1 MLKKLVMGILVI
13 ASIGFSKTNQEI
25 IDKGNEIQKAVFDK
39 YFNSQVVP
47 VNAKKNVTLME
58 GDYAEIMS
66 SLYSENRTFFD
77 NEFAKLSGNRR
88 SKFRKIYLYYSDYV
102 VEYPKFL
109 GSAFGNFLADKS
121 EFQSYAYTNTYLL
134 LETFNLNMNT
144 YLEAEKDS
152 KTIDDNIN
160 VIYDYLY
167 NSQDAKQKDEYKKMS
182 SLQMKTLVNQEYD
195 KLEKVLDKRGNENKT
210 MKKAAA
216 ISKAKLKKLRKSYVN
231 YDKWFDDYIDTSSLS
246 YENKEKM
253 KKLVKFE
260 NISNIKFII
269 QSIEKKADNQ

>member
-1 MLKKLVMGILVI
+1 
-13 ASIGFSKTNQEI
+13 
-25 IDKGNEIQKAVFDK
+25 
-39 YFNSQVVP
+39 
-47 VNAKKNVTLME
+47 
-58 GDYAEIMS
+58 
-66 SLYSENRTFFD
+66 
-77 NEFAKLSGNRR
+77 
-88 SKFRKIYLYYSDYV
+88 
-102 VEYPKFL
+102 
-109 GSAFGNFLADKS
+109 
-121 EFQSYAYTNTYLL
+121 
-134 LETFNLNMNT
+134 LNMNT

-195 KLEKVLDKRGNENKT
+195 KLEKALDKRGNENKT

-216 ISKAKLKKLRKSYVN
+216 ISKVKLKKLRKSYAN

>member
-1 MLKKLVMGILVI
+1 
-13 ASIGFSKTNQEI
+13 
-25 IDKGNEIQKAVFDK
+25 
-39 YFNSQVVP
+39 
-47 VNAKKNVTLME
+47 
-58 GDYAEIMS
+58 
-66 SLYSENRTFFD
+66 
-77 NEFAKLSGNRR
+77 
-88 SKFRKIYLYYSDYV
+88 
-102 VEYPKFL
+102 
-109 GSAFGNFLADKS
+109 
-121 EFQSYAYTNTYLL
+121 
-134 LETFNLNMNT
+134 MNT

-216 ISKAKLKKLRKSYVN
+216 ISKVKLKKLRKSYAN

>member
-1 MLKKLVMGILVI
+1 
-13 ASIGFSKTNQEI
+13 
-25 IDKGNEIQKAVFDK
+25 
-39 YFNSQVVP
+39 
-47 VNAKKNVTLME
+47 
-58 GDYAEIMS
+58 
-66 SLYSENRTFFD
+66 
-77 NEFAKLSGNRR
+77 
-88 SKFRKIYLYYSDYV
+88 
-102 VEYPKFL
+102 
-109 GSAFGNFLADKS
+109 
-121 EFQSYAYTNTYLL
+121 
-134 LETFNLNMNT
+134 MNT

-216 ISKAKLKKLRKSYVN
+216 ISKAKLKKLRKSYAN

>member
-1 MLKKLVMGILVI
+1 
-13 ASIGFSKTNQEI
+13 
-25 IDKGNEIQKAVFDK
+25 
-39 YFNSQVVP
+39 
-47 VNAKKNVTLME
+47 
-58 GDYAEIMS
+58 
-66 SLYSENRTFFD
+66 
-77 NEFAKLSGNRR
+77 
-88 SKFRKIYLYYSDYV
+88 
-102 VEYPKFL
+102 
-109 GSAFGNFLADKS
+109 
-121 EFQSYAYTNTYLL
+121 
-134 LETFNLNMNT
+134 MNT

-210 MKKAAA
+210 MKKPAA
-216 ISKAKLKKLRKSYVN
+216 ISKVKLKKLRKSYAN